1 MVNGIVSLISLSIF
15 SLLVYRNA
23 RDFWVLILYPATLL
37 YSLVSSSNFLVESLT
52 IIFFLTDFCFHHY
65 TIYSLI
71 VLGDPGVHVHW
82 FFWVFVLSNLSGL
95 SPWPCSPCLRHSVL
109 CCSPLWCLFL
119 TPLLWHLSLVWSL
132 HEAGSEASYWLFSS
146 YTKLFLWETTH
157 SCGFSYPPTNS
168 LLKPLLKKQS
178 YCFNWDFLIELLI
191 QFFKLSISKTKLL
204 FAPNLYSFCI
214 FCSPLKHMYL
224 VIQVRSITIYLKFF
238 FFISFIVNWVSHQD
252 VPLDQPSLYPLLTS

>member
-1 MVNGIVSLISLSIF
+1 MPKYGDDFTPWLIHICKERKWFATESSLRNTTQQIPF
-15 SLLVYRNA
+15 ACQPPQRTAARTQNCQEKYRNA

-95 SPWPCSPCLRHSVL
+95 SPWPCSPCLRRSVL
-109 CCSPLWCLFL
+109 CGSPLWCLFL
-119 TPLLWHLSLVWSL
+119 TPLLWHLSLVWSI

-146 YTKLFLWETTH
+146 YNKLFL
-157 SCGFSYPPTNS
+157 
-168 LLKPLLKKQS
+168 
-178 YCFNWDFLIELLI
+178 
-191 QFFKLSISKTKLL
+191 
-204 FAPNLYSFCI
+204 
-214 FCSPLKHMYL
+214 
-224 VIQVRSITIYLKFF
+224 
-238 FFISFIVNWVSHQD
+238 
-252 VPLDQPSLYPLLTS
+252 